1 MPLPIISCHGTSSL
15 KKVSRKKGIVAMA
28 PNILVLETPNC
39 WGNDFSANWSCAKS
53 RMSKGNIRSS
63 TKPNLCRLSIP
74 TSQERVPVDSV
85 TGSITVAPVQTNAT
99 RNILKPARL
108 LRFLAPGKTG
118 RAYKPVNIKRI
129 NIAIQVL
136 KFKKNAW

>member
-1 MPLPIISCHGTSSL
+1 MPLPITSCHATSSL
-15 KKVSRKKGIVAMA
+15 NKVSRKKGIVAMA
-28 PNILVLETPNC
+28 PNSLVLETPNC
-39 WGNDFSANWSCAKS
+39 CGNDFSVNWSCAKS
-53 RMSKGNIRSS
+53 RMSKGNIKSS

-74 TSQERVPVDSV
+74 TSQQMVPVDSV

-108 LRFLAPGKTG
+108 LKFFAPGKTG
-118 RAYKPVNIKRI
+118 RAYNPVNINSI
-129 NIAIQVL
+129 NTAIQVL